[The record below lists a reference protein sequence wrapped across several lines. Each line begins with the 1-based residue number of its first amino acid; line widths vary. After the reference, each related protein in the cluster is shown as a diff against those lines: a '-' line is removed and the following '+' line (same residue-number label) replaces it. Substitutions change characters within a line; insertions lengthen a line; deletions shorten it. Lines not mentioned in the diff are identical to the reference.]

1 MSKAREN
8 WKVELW
14 RKYLARGLQHLVTR
28 GGSRHCAKGGGRE
41 AVFLSLALPAF
52 LSSAIPF
59 FFFTQN
65 KGGALDP
72 PLVTDFFPHHHYPVM
87 YSIDITGAFAS
98 WQGFIQG
105 HVCSNG

>member
-1 MSKAREN
+1 MISSCFYNVQKHF
-8 WKVELW
+8 K
-14 RKYLARGLQHLVTR
+14 K
-28 GGSRHCAKGGGRE
+28 RE

-59 FFFTQN
+59 FFTQN
-65 KGGALDP
+65 KGGGGALDP
-72 PLVTDFFPHHHYPVM
+72 PLIIDFFPHHHYPVM

-105 HVCSNG
+105 RVCSNG